1 MSEIHVLLEELVK
14 SDDEFLEEQSLKV
27 TRYIEELE
35 VGIITEE
42 LCRSYIQDVRD
53 LININNIRGE
63 IKNKALA
70 QKVIEELTKLLIKGI
85 ASAIKGAL

>member
-1 MSEIHVLLEELVK
+1 MSEIYSLLEELIE

-27 TRYIEELE
+27 TRYIKELE
-35 VGIITEE
+35 VGIITEG

-53 LININNIRGE
+53 LMQINNIRGE

-70 QKVIEELTKLLIKGI
+70 QKIIEELTKLLIKGV
-85 ASAIKGAL
+85 ASAIKGVL

>member
-35 VGIITEE
+35 LGIITEE

-70 QKVIEELTKLLIKGI
+70 QKIIEELTKLLIKGV

>member
-1 MSEIHVLLEELVK
+1 MAEIHDLLKEIVDSE
-14 SDDEFLEEQSLKV
+14 DEFLREQSLKV

-35 VGIITEE
+35 IGTIPEQ

-53 LININNIRGE
+53 LIELDNIRGK

-70 QKVIEELTKLLIKGI
+70 QKAIEEITKLLMKGV
-85 ASAIKGAL
+85 ASAIKGVL

>member
-70 QKVIEELTKLLIKGI
+70 QKIIEELTKLLIKGV